1 MRGARDLGRS
11 AHCGAKRLDTGA
23 GVKAEENERGFGL
36 GARKDLER
44 DFSRD
49 SECPERAGKAARQI
63 VARYVLDDPAARLES
78 FAAAAHGLD
87 AKHEIACA
95 ARLDPARP
103 GGARHD
109 GAADRPPPRAVES
122 SKGHGLERKLLAPSG
137 KQRLDLLK
145 RSASQGAQHELLRL
159 IKRNAR

>member
-78 FAAAAHGLD
+78 FAAAA
-87 AKHEIACA
+87 
-95 ARLDPARP
+95 
-103 GGARHD
+103 
-109 GAADRPPPRAVES
+109 RPPPRAVES

-145 RSASQGAQHELLRL
+145 RSASQGAQHELLWL

>member
-63 VARYVLDDPAARLES
+63 VARYVLDDPAAR
-78 FAAAAHGLD
+78 
-87 AKHEIACA
+87 
-95 ARLDPARP
+95 
-103 GGARHD
+103 HD